1 VPNVTLRNLQIG
13 VLAACAGVGL
23 SLFAVS
29 LRAQDTKSAPTE
41 PALATYQGG
50 VITRA
55 DFEKVAAIKVP
66 ELRIALAKSD
76 EKKRELLDAMID
88 FELLLQEAQRRG
100 YDDHPIVKLSTR
112 EESVRRLI
120 EGPLVVAPESLSD
133 AEIDAEYEKHKA
145 EFEQPARRRARH
157 VVLATEEEAKAL
169 IAEAQKP
176 GVRAPDL
183 IARAAREKSLDTETK
198 RQSGELGYFFES
210 GQRPSLGTTVDP
222 ALASAAFALK
232 KKDDV
237 VAKPIAVPGGFSV
250 LVLLEK
256 VELLKLPPAEAKQ
269 AVREKLAG
277 QRSEAAVDAVAAEIE
292 KTHPT
297 QTFPDRNSWITL
309 DRAATADMPQGF
321 RAAPLDPTAPP
332 VITEPDGI

>member
-1 VPNVTLRNLQIG
+1 VTLRNLQIG
-13 VLAACAGVGL
+13 ALTACAGVAL
-23 SLFAVS
+23 SLGAVS
-29 LRAQDTKSAPTE
+29 LHAQDAATE

-66 ELRIALAKSD
+66 ELRIALAKNE
-76 EKKRELLDAMID
+76 EKKRELLEDMID
-88 FELLLQEAQRRG
+88 FELLLQEAERRG
-100 YDDHPIVKLSTR
+100 YGDHPIVKLSTR

-120 EGPLVVAPESLSD
+120 EGPLLVTPESLSE
-133 AEIDAEYEKHKA
+133 AEVDAEYEKRKA
-145 EFEQPARRRARH
+145 ELEQPARRRARH

-169 IAEAQKP
+169 IAEARKP

-183 IARAAREKSLDTETK
+183 IARAAREKSLDAETK

-210 GQRPSLGTTVDP
+210 GQRPGQGSTVDP
-222 ALASAAFALK
+222 ALVKAAFSLK

-237 VAKPIAVPGGFSV
+237 VAKPIPVQGGFSV

-256 VELLKLPPAEAKQ
+256 VDLVKLPPAEAKQ
-269 AVREKLAG
+269 ALREKLAA
-277 QRSEAAVDAVAAEIE
+277 QRSEAAVDAVAAEME

-297 QTFPDRNSWITL
+297 QTFPERNDWITL

-321 RAAPLDPTAPP
+321 RAAPRDPTAPP
-332 VITEPDGI
+332 VITEPDGF